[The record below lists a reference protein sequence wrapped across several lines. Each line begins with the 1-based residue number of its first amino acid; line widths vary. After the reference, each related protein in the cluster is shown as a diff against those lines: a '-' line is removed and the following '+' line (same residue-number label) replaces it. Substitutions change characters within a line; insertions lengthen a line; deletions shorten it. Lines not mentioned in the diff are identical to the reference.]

1 MIRLLLALL
10 LLPAAFPCQAGEPL
24 ARAEVEAFLDGL
36 LPAAMAQGGIPGA
49 VVVVVHAGETLVAKG
64 YGLADTQAQRPVD
77 AERTLFRPGSISK
90 LYVATAVLQ
99 HAEAGRLDLD
109 ADIQRYLDFPIPER
123 PDGPITLRH
132 LLTHTAG
139 FEERY
144 RNLFLPEGEA
154 LPPLREE
161 LARHVP
167 RRIYAAGAMPAY
179 SNYGSA
185 LAGHIVASAAG
196 MPFEAYVEHFLL
208 EPIGAQRT
216 SFRQPL
222 PPALAA
228 DVATG
233 YPHRGASARPFETV
247 GLPPAGAL
255 STTGADLARF
265 MIAHLDEGGPLLK
278 PQTAALMQQTASRP
292 LPPLAGMA
300 LGYFVLREEKP
311 RILEHGGATGVAR
324 ASLWLFPE
332 TRTGIAI
339 LTNSPGKSE
348 AAVRLFQALLQGFLA
363 RWHPEAN
370 AMPPVTAGSAASAVA
385 GRYLP
390 TRRSG
395 RGIARAFGF
404 SQAVSITAS
413 SDGALRTSRPTAPD
427 GEPMIFRPVADGLWQ
442 DAESGRRL

>member
-1 MIRLLLALL
+1 T
-10 LLPAAFPCQAGEPL
+10 G
-24 ARAEVEAFLDGL
+24 RA
-36 LPAAMAQGGIPGA
+36 
-49 VVVVVHAGETLVAKG
+49 
-64 YGLADTQAQRPVD
+64 
-77 AERTLFRPGSISK
+77 
-90 LYVATAVLQ
+90 
-99 HAEAGRLDLD
+99 
-109 ADIQRYLDFPIPER
+109 
-123 PDGPITLRH
+123 
-132 LLTHTAG
+132 
-139 FEERY
+139 
-144 RNLFLPEGEA
+144 
-154 LPPLREE
+154 
-161 LARHVP
+161 
-167 RRIYAAGAMPAY
+167 
-179 SNYGSA
+179 
-185 LAGHIVASAAG
+185 
-196 MPFEAYVEHFLL
+196 
-208 EPIGAQRT
+208 
-216 SFRQPL
+216 RQPL

-300 LGYFVLREEKP
+300 LGFFVLREEKP

-413 SDGALRTSRPTAPD
+413 ADGALRTSRPTAPD

-442 DAESGRRL
+442 NPESGRRLAARLEGGRVALVGIEPAASAILLEPAAWWRDPAWLQPALNLALLFFVLLLLAWPVGALARWWLGVRRSADPAGRRHLGFLRLAALGVVIAMVGLTAMLARLSADPALLGGPVWPILALQGLLAVTLAALLPATLLRLQLVYRTRQGTASIAGHALLVVAALVLSFAAVVLGLALPVAAF